1 MSICIGIHRRFPVVF
16 LLPLYVLL
24 YFSTKK
30 LGYLL
35 NQINR
40 LYFYRGESMSIFKP
54 SKQLFGNNIEPA
66 CTYCQFGNPASD
78 EQMILCSKKGVV
90 SPYYSCNKFLYCP
103 TKRIPKRMP
112 KLPDFS
118 PEEFKL

>member
-1 MSICIGIHRRFPVVF
+1 MG
-16 LLPLYVLL
+16 
-24 YFSTKK
+24 
-30 LGYLL
+30 
-35 NQINR
+35 
-40 LYFYRGESMSIFKP
+40 IFK
-54 SKQLFGNNIEPA
+54 SNKLLFGNNIDPA
-66 CTYCQFGNPASD
+66 CTYCLNGTTSSD

-90 SPYYSCNKFLYCP
+90 SPYYSCNKFEYCP